1 MQHVGDTGHCVTW
14 NICEMLIYRED
25 KNHRFV
31 KNNLMI
37 TNKSFEVS
45 KNRLNSENTYYHKDQ
60 NLLSS

>member
-1 MQHVGDTGHCVTW
+1 VTW